1 MPPEGAETGPS
12 LFLIIKCDQ
21 YFKQAVYVF
30 LYIAQPKGA
39 LAGPDLFLIKPAI
52 RLLLIH
58 QPTANI
64 HPKSSTPNYRT
75 QVTFDSPI
83 TSLPQNRN
91 N

>member
-1 MPPEGAETGPS
+1 MAQPEGALAGPSLLMIIKCEQHFRRRMPPE
-12 LFLIIKCDQ
+12 
-21 YFKQAVYVF
+21 V
-30 LYIAQPKGA
+30 A

-64 HPKSSTPNYRT
+64 QAKSSAQNYRT